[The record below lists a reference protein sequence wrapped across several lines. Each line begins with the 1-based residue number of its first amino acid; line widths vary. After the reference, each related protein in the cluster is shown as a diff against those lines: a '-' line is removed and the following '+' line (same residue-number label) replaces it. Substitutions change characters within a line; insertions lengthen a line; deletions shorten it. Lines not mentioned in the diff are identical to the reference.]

1 MSTATA
7 PAATNPARP
16 APPAASAVE
25 LAAVMDR
32 ATGPRL
38 AAAERLVRQLPALL
52 GDGLDGV
59 ELYLSPAGT
68 FTAVARVVGEASPM
82 ALRRRLAFWCARAG
96 ARTVA
101 LGDLAA
107 RERTQWNANLSRA
120 DRRATMGADT
130 VAEEAAAFFAA
141 AGAPPAAKGR
151 PQPRPVLE
159 LEVGGPGW
167 TATRWDAE
175 GRTLFV
181 PSPLAPPE
189 GDELVLR
196 LMVPGAEAHCAAG
209 RVSAVRDDAK
219 PGSPTGFSLAL
230 GEATPELL
238 RALSAHVPAQQ
249 GIEAKLRAAPRYPVR
264 APAAVVPEGPGA
276 EEEEEAEGDELCG
289 SEGPHGFV
297 MEDISQGGA
306 FLRTAERLQA
316 GARVRVVAA
325 LPTGEL
331 LHAVAQV
338 VAVETNGVG
347 VKWLGGQEELV
358 AGAVARV
365 AAMKPRALLVDDDAL
380 SRQMLGDAL
389 AQRGFEVLTAGDGA
403 TGLSV
408 LADEILTLDLL
419 VADLFMPNMDGE
431 ALLRIVRHE
440 GGERDLAIVVVSG
453 RVEPG
458 LEAKLERQGADAVLS
473 KSLGPQVVA
482 QAAVAV
488 MERKRG
494 KHGA

>member
-7 PAATNPARP
+7 PAATTLARP
-16 APPAASAVE
+16 VPTAPAAIE

-68 FTAVARVVGEASPM
+68 FTAVARMVGEASPM
-82 ALRRRLAFWCARAG
+82 VLRRRLAFWCARAG

-107 RERTQWNANLSRA
+107 RERTQFNANLSRA
-120 DRRATMGADT
+120 DRRATMGADSI
-130 VAEEAAAFFAA
+130 ADEAAAFFAA
-141 AGAPPAAKGR
+141 AGAPPFPVGR

-159 LEVGGPGW
+159 LEVGSPGW
-167 TATRWDAE
+167 SATRWDA
-175 GRTLFV
+175 GGKTLFV

-196 LMVPGAEAHCAAG
+196 LLVPGAEAHCAAG
-209 RVSAVRDDAK
+209 RVSAVREDAK
-219 PGSPTGFSLAL
+219 PGSPTGFSLEL
-230 GEATPELL
+230 GEATAEML
-238 RALSAHVPAQQ
+238 RALSAHVPARQ

-264 APAAVVPEGPGA
+264 APAAVVPDGPGA
-276 EEEEEAEGDELCG
+276 EEEAEARGDELCG
-289 SEGPHGFV
+289 AEGPHAFV

-306 FLRTAERLQA
+306 FLRAAERLQP
-316 GARVRVVAA
+316 GTRVWVAAA
-325 LPTGEL
+325 LPSGEV
-331 LHAVAQV
+331 LHAAAQV
-338 VAVETNGVG
+338 VVSEHNGLG
-347 VKWLGGQEELV
+347 VKWLSGQEELI
-358 AGAVARV
+358 AGVVARV
-365 AAMKPRALLVDDDAL
+365 AATKPRALLVDDDAL

-389 AQRGFEVLTAGDGA
+389 AQRGLEVLTAADGA
-403 TGLSV
+403 TALSM
-408 LADEILTLDLL
+408 LAEEILTLDLL
-419 VADLFMPNMDGE
+419 VADLFMPHMDGE
-431 ALLRIVRHE
+431 ALLRVVRHE
-440 GGERDLAIVVVSG
+440 GGERDLAIVVISG

-473 KSLGPQVVA
+473 KTLGPQVVA

-488 MERKRG
+488 LERKRG

>member
-7 PAATNPARP
+7 PAAKTSDRP
-16 APPAASAVE
+16 APAAAIE

-38 AAAERLVRQLPALL
+38 AAAERLVRQLPSLL

-107 RERTQWNANLSRA
+107 RERAQWNANLGRA
-120 DRRATMGADT
+120 DRRATSGADSL
-130 VAEEAAAFFAA
+130 AEEAAAFFAA
-141 AGAPPAAKGR
+141 AGSPPLPAGR

-167 TATRWDAE
+167 SATRWDAE
-175 GRTLFV
+175 GKTLFV

-196 LMVPGAEAHCAAG
+196 LLVPGAEAHCASG

-219 PGSPTGFSLAL
+219 PGAPTGFSLVL
-230 GEATPELL
+230 GEATPDML
-238 RALSAHVPAQQ
+238 RALAAHVPAQQ

-264 APAAVVPEGPGA
+264 APAALVPEGPGA
-276 EEEEEAEGDELCG
+276 GDEAEAQGEELFG
-289 SEGPHGFV
+289 AEGPHPFV

-306 FLRTAERLQA
+306 FVRTSQAFPA
-316 GARVRVVAA
+316 GAQVRLAAA

-331 LHAVAQV
+331 LLAAARVMA
-338 VAVETNGVG
+338 AEPTGVG
-347 VKWLGGQEELV
+347 LKWLPGQEELI
-358 AGAVARV
+358 AGTVARV
-365 AAMKPRALLVDDDAL
+365 ASMKPRALLVDDDAL

-389 AQRGFEVLTAGDGA
+389 GQRGFEVLTAGDGA

-408 LADEILTLDLL
+408 LSEEILNLDLL

-431 ALLRIVRHE
+431 ALLRVVRNE

-458 LEAKLERQGADAVLS
+458 LEAKLEREGADAVLS
-473 KSLGPQVVA
+473 KTLGPQVVA

-494 KHGA
+494 KHA